1 MVKAIEFGNAL
12 ARAIGHKQGC
22 PKVSPMIP
30 CVCGCAGQQAKALD
44 DWQHF
49 VADYEAPIADIQADQ
64 TSSFPTQKLDI

>member
-1 MVKAIEFGNAL
+1 MVTREQLIAAGTAL

-44 DWQHF
+44 DWQHLM
-49 VADYEAPIADIQADQ
+49 ADISADQ
-64 TSSFPTQKLDI
+64 MSGFPTQKLDT